1 MHKREVK
8 MKRREFI
15 KKAAKLGLMAGAA
28 SLLSPYSKL
37 MALDAPAK
45 KPMLAAV
52 KNGTPEVMFD
62 KGIAA
67 LGGMT
72 KFVKKGQTVVVKPNI
87 GWDTEPELA
96 ANTNPN
102 LVGRIIKHCY
112 DAGAKKVYVFDH
124 TCDPWKDTYET
135 SGIEK
140 AAKNAGASVVPG
152 NTQSYYQKVSVPG
165 GKTLKTARVHELI
178 MSSDVFIN
186 VPILKDH
193 GSAGLTMAMKNLMG
207 IVWERGVWHAIG
219 LHQCIADFTAY
230 RKPDLNVIDCYRIMT
245 NNGPRGTS
253 EADTQIAGSQVISAD
268 IVAADAAAA
277 KIFGTEPA
285 ELEYIKLAALK
296 GLGVMDLSRVD
307 IKKVYL

>member
-1 MHKREVK
+1 MN
-8 MKRREFI
+8 RREFI
-15 KKAAKLGLMAGAA
+15 KKAAKLGVMAGA
-28 SLLSPYSKL
+28 SSFLSPYSKL
-37 MALDAPAK
+37 MALD
-45 KPMLAAV
+45 KPGKRTTLAAV

-102 LVGRIIKHCY
+102 LVARIIKHCY

-124 TCDPWKDTYET
+124 TCDPWRDTYAT
-135 SGIEK
+135 SGIES
-140 AAKNAGASVVPG
+140 AAKKAGATVVPG
-152 NTQSYYQKVSVPG
+152 NSQDYYQKVSVPG
-165 GKTLKTARVHELI
+165 AKTLKSARVHELI
-178 MSSDVFIN
+178 ISSDVFIN

-193 GSAGLTMAMKNLMG
+193 GSTGLTMAMKNLMG
-207 IVWERGVWHAIG
+207 IVWERGVWHTTG

-245 NNGPRGTS
+245 QNGPRGTS
-253 EADTQIAGSQVISAD
+253 AADVQMAGSQVISAD

-277 KIFGTEPA
+277 KIFGTDPSTMK
-285 ELEYIKLAALK
+285 YIKLAAEK
-296 GLGVMDLSRVD
+296 GLGEMDLSNVE
-307 IKKVYL
+307 IKKIYL